1 MKRTFQSALLLT
13 ILSFCTKNLSAQ
25 TFQDFFKPE
34 TNVTWLGIDFTDVK
48 VIGHTDI
55 DLEDLATR
63 QFQGINELVLAEPKK
78 FDLPKA
84 FHKESVASDLSLVK
98 AKNKGIS
105 DSQIKSDNDADLAR
119 FSNAT
124 IDKMVKSYD
133 FGSKKGIGVIFFM
146 EGMSKKKERSYI
158 WVTFIDMGS
167 KKVLYTERMEEKV
180 GGFGLRNYYAKSIY
194 EALEDI
200 EKKYKDWKK
209 ANGG

>member
-1 MKRTFQSALLLT
+1 MKRTFQSALLLM
-13 ILSFCTKNLSAQ
+13 ILSFCTKNSFAQ
-25 TFQDFFKPE
+25 TFQDYFKPE
-34 TNVTWLGIDFTDVK
+34 TKVTWLGIDFTDVK

-55 DLEDLATR
+55 DLEDLAAR

-78 FDLPKA
+78 FELDKA
-84 FHKESVASDLSLVK
+84 FHKENVESDLSLVK
-98 AKNKGIS
+98 AKNKS
-105 DSQIKSDNDADLAR
+105 VTDSQIKSDNDADLAR
-119 FSNAT
+119 FSSAT
-124 IDKMVKSYD
+124 IDKMVKGYD

-158 WVTFIDMGS
+158 WVTFIDMPS

-180 GGFGLRNYYAKSIY
+180 GGFGLRNYYAHSIY

-200 EKKYKDWKK
+200 EKKFKDWKK

>member
-1 MKRTFQSALLLT
+1 MKRTLQSALLLT

-25 TFQDFFKPE
+25 TFQDYFKPE

-48 VIGHTDI
+48 VIGHTDM

>member
-48 VIGHTDI
+48 VMGHTDME
-55 DLEDLATR
+55 LEDLVAR

>member
-1 MKRTFQSALLLT
+1 MKHILKSALLLA
-13 ILSFCTKNLSAQ
+13 ILSCCIGKLNAQ
-25 TFQDFFKPE
+25 TFQEVLNPE
-34 TNVTWLGIDFTDVK
+34 TKITWLGIDFTDVK
-48 VIGHTDI
+48 VMGHTDI
-55 DLEDLATR
+55 ELEDLAER

-84 FHKESVASDLSLVK
+84 FHKANVESDLSFVK
-98 AKNKGIS
+98 AKNKGLS

>member
-1 MKRTFQSALLLT
+1 MKRTLQSALLLT
-13 ILSFCTKNLSAQ
+13 ILSFCTKNSSAQ

-48 VIGHTDI
+48 VMGHTDME
-55 DLEDLATR
+55 LEDLATR

-84 FHKESVASDLSLVK
+84 FHKANVESDLSFVK
-98 AKNKGIS
+98 AKNKGLS

>member
-1 MKRTFQSALLLT
+1 MKRTLQSALLLT

-25 TFQDFFKPE
+25 TFQDYFKPE

-48 VIGHTDI
+48 VIGHTDME
-55 DLEDLATR
+55 LEDLATR

>member
-1 MKRTFQSALLLT
+1 MKRTLQSALLLT

-48 VIGHTDI
+48 VMGHTDME
-55 DLEDLATR
+55 LEDLATR